1 MEASTVQR
9 ESHVSA
15 VVYVLTAWNER
26 TGDDVVQVFAEKAA
40 ADKAWDKFAD
50 RPEIYGAVYRR
61 TVKS

>member
-1 MEASTVQR
+1 M
-9 ESHVSA
+9 A

-26 TGDDVVQVFAEKAA
+26 TGDDVVQVFSDKAA
-40 ADKAWDKFAD
+40 ADKAWEKSEG

>member
-1 MEASTVQR
+1 MEASTLQR

-40 ADKAWDKFAD
+40 AGKAWDKFAD

>member
-1 MEASTVQR
+1 M
-9 ESHVSA
+9 SA

-26 TGDDVVQVFAEKAA
+26 TDEDVVQVFSAKAA
-40 ADKAWDKFAD
+40 ADKAWERFEG

>member
-1 MEASTVQR
+1 
-9 ESHVSA
+9 VSA